1 MFDFFKKKDGK
12 NKPQEPK
19 LIMTTTEELLMPVRL
34 YYTIHNKKSL
44 IKALRKLK
52 CVLFSEKDDNHFII
66 SYHKEAKKFN
76 LAVPY
81 QEVPKELYPITL
93 AEGYIVGNSKLHID
107 TRSLRRG
114 VELVDFL
121 VKFIIPSSIIEITA
135 MANYN
140 KATVARDE
148 DEYYQWFNVNYSE
161 LFDNVRI
168 TDHNVELLNPI
179 QKLLEFHEDSNE
191 EREHK
196 TLEELDKKIL
206 LLKQQEID
214 HYPDVEKIAL
224 HYNRASHEE
233 MMNMLGFR
241 AVIKEVV
248 AKKRYDGDRHFTSFD
263 AIDNFR
269 KFAEEKTLQ
278 SKFN

>member
-1 MFDFFKKKDGK
+1 MFDFFKKRVSKK
-12 NKPQEPK
+12 KLQEPK

-52 CVLFSEKDDNHFII
+52 CVLFSKEDENHFII

-93 AEGYIVGNSKLHID
+93 AEGYIVGNCKLHID
-107 TRSLRRG
+107 ARSLRRG

-121 VKFIIPSSIIEITA
+121 VKFIIPSSIIEITD

-140 KATVARDE
+140 KVTVARDE

-179 QKLLEFHEDSNE
+179 QKLLELNEDSGK
-191 EREHK
+191 ERK
-196 TLEELDKKIL
+196 RDPLEELDKKNLII
-206 LLKQQEID
+206 E
-214 HYPDVEKIAL
+214 ATR
-224 HYNRASHEE
+224 NR
-233 MMNMLGFR
+233 
-241 AVIKEVV
+241 
-248 AKKRYDGDRHFTSFD
+248 
-263 AIDNFR
+263 
-269 KFAEEKTLQ
+269 
-278 SKFN
+278 

>member
-1 MFDFFKKKDGK
+1 MFDFFKKKDDK
-12 NKPQEPK
+12 NKLQEPK

-34 YYTIHNKKSL
+34 YYTIHNKKSF

-52 CVLFSEKDDNHFII
+52 CVLFSAKDDNHFII

-114 VELVDFL
+114 VGLVDFL
-121 VKFIIPSSIIEITA
+121 VKFITPSNVIEITA

-196 TLEELDKKIL
+196 TLEEFDKKIL

-214 HYPDVEKIAL
+214 H
-224 HYNRASHEE
+224 
-233 MMNMLGFR
+233 
-241 AVIKEVV
+241 
-248 AKKRYDGDRHFTSFD
+248 
-263 AIDNFR
+263 
-269 KFAEEKTLQ
+269 
-278 SKFN
+278 